1 MNNPTQTSAVEARLE
16 RLESQLDRLLAAQER
31 QQEFIEEMSPIAKA
45 VMDAG
50 TEKLA
55 EVEETGWFRFGSGAV
70 EVAEA
75 VVSHTSEEDLS
86 QLKEGI
92 VPILETVR
100 HMTQPEVL
108 KMMDEVAAVI
118 HRADELEPVGAFGL
132 AGATQD
138 ADVQRGIAVM
148 IEILR
153 EIGRGSRGLKARG
166 RRGRR
171 KGLQSRLAPRLQAA
185 PAKAAPK
192 KKKAPVRVGKA
203 EPLAGE
209 TVMGVVFDGGGFVED
224 PEQWSEELCVEIA
237 RRIGVEELEEDHW
250 KVIKWARA
258 SYLEHGKSPNIRAVT
273 KGSGVPTKRMYALFV
288 KAPGKATARCAG
300 IPKPAGCI

>member
-1 MNNPTQTSAVEARLE
+1 MEAQNNSTEARLE
-16 RLESQLDRLLAAQER
+16 RLERQLDRLLAAQER
-31 QQEFIEEMSPIAKA
+31 QQEFLEEMSPIAKA
-45 VMDAG
+45 MMEAG

-55 EVEETGWFRFGSGAV
+55 AAEEEGWFRFGNGAYG
-70 EVAEA
+70 VAEA
-75 VVSHTSEEDLS
+75 VVKHTSEDDLE
-86 QLKEGI
+86 QLQQGI

-108 KMMDEVAAVI
+108 KMLDEVASVI
-118 HRADELEPVGAFGL
+118 HRADELKPVGALGL
-132 AGATQD
+132 AGATTD
-138 ADVQRGIAVM
+138 EDVQRGIAVM

-153 EIGRGSRGLKARG
+153 EIGRGSRGLKPRG

-171 KGLQSRLAPRLQAA
+171 RGLESRLAPRRQVEAAPKQAA
-185 PAKAAPK
+185 PKR
-192 KKKAPVRVGKA
+192 KAPVAAAKG

-209 TVMGVVFDGGGFVED
+209 TVMGVVFDAGGFVED
-224 PEQWSEELCVEIA
+224 PSQWNEELCEEIA

-250 KVIKWARA
+250 TVIRWARA
-258 SYLEHGKSPNIRAVT
+258 NYLEHGKSPNIRAIT
-273 KGSGVPTKRMYALFV
+273 KGSGVPTKRLYGLFV

>member
-1 MNNPTQTSAVEARLE
+1 MEAQNNSTEARLE
-16 RLESQLDRLLAAQER
+16 RLEGRLDRLLEAQER
-31 QQEFIEEMSPIAKA
+31 QQEFLEEMSPIAKA
-45 VMDAG
+45 VMEAG

-55 EVEETGWFRFGSGAV
+55 AAEEVGWFRFGSGAV

-75 VVSHTSEEDLS
+75 VVQHTSEEDLD
-86 QLKEGI
+86 QLRQGI

-100 HMTQPEVL
+100 QMTRPEVL
-108 KMMDEVAAVI
+108 KMLDEVASVI

-153 EIGRGSRGLKARG
+153 EVGRGSKGLKPRG

-171 KGLQSRLAPRLQAA
+171 RGLEARMAPRRAVEAA
-185 PAKAAPK
+185 PAQRKQ
-192 KKKAPVRVGKA
+192 APVAARAGQP

-209 TVMGVVFDGGGFVED
+209 TVLGVVFDAGGFVED
-224 PEQWSEELCVEIA
+224 PTQWTEELAVEIGK
-237 RRIGVEELEEDHW
+237 RIGVEQLEADHW
-250 KVIKWARA
+250 TAIKWARA
-258 SYLEHGKSPNIRAVT
+258 SYLEHGKSPNIRAIT
-273 KGSGVPTKRMYALFV
+273 KGSGVSTKRLYALFA

>member
-1 MNNPTQTSAVEARLE
+1 MESQNNSTEARLE
-16 RLESQLDRLLAAQER
+16 RLEERLDRLLAAQEA
-31 QQEFIEEMSPIAKA
+31 QQEFLEEMSPIAKA
-45 VMDAG
+45 VMEAG

-55 EVEETGWFRFGSGAV
+55 AAEEVGWFRFGNGAA

-75 VVSHTSEEDLS
+75 VVTHTSEDDLA
-86 QLKEGI
+86 QLKDGI

-100 HMTQPEVL
+100 QMTQPEVL
-108 KMMDEVAAVI
+108 KMLDEVAAVL

-132 AGATQD
+132 AGASQD

-153 EIGRGSRGLKARG
+153 EIGRGSKGLKPKG

-171 KGLQSRLAPRLQAA
+171 RSLEQRMAPRRAA
-185 PAKAAPK
+185 EAATTQR
-192 KKKAPVRVGKA
+192 APVAPPAGKA

-209 TVMGVVFDGGGFVED
+209 TVLGVLFDAGGFVED
-224 PEQWSEELCVEIA
+224 PTQWTEELAVEIA
-237 RRIGVEELEEDHW
+237 RCIGLEQLEEDHW
-250 KVIKWARA
+250 IAIRWARA
-258 SYLEHGKSPNIRAVT
+258 SYLEHGKSPNIRAIT
-273 KGSGVPTKRMYALFV
+273 KGSGVPTKRLYALFT